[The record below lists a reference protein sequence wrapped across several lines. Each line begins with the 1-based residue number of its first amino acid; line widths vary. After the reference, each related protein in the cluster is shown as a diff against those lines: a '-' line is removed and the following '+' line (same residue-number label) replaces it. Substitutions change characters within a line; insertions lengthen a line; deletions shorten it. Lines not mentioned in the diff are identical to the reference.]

1 MSDIL
6 RQVDEELRQDRLL
19 NLWRRYRLYLIVGLI
34 FLICS
39 IIGYQINKSIKQ
51 SIYEEIVEKYISSSD
66 LADLEKSNKIL
77 NDVGEANQ
85 SLISGLAKIKI
96 ANLLMENGNL
106 LDGRNSLLEVIN
118 DNNTE
123 QIAIDLA
130 IYFYLMSD
138 LKGIQQNEINK
149 YLTNE
154 KIENSSFKYLYRE
167 LIAIKNLLSGKRN
180 QSIENFDNLIKDSN
194 TPRDIVIRANKFVDS
209 IK

>member
-19 NLWRRYRLYLIVGLI
+19 NLWRRYRLYLILGLI
-34 FLICS
+34 LLICS
-39 IIGYQINKSIKQ
+39 VIGYQINKSQKQ

-106 LDGRNSLLEVIN
+106 QDGRNSLLEVIN

-149 YLTNE
+149 YLANE

-180 QSIENFDNLIKDSN
+180 QSIENFDNLINDSN

>member
-39 IIGYQINKSIKQ
+39 VIGYQINKSIKQ